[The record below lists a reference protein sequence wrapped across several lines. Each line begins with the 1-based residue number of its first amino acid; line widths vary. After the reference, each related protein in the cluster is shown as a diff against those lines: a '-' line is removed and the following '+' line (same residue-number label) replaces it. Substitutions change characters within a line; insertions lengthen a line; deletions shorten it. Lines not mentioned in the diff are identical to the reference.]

1 MRRDEQLSALMDGE
15 LSKDELRFLL
25 KGLETDS
32 EGRDTWRRYHDIGDA
47 LRDEPAAA
55 LDVDLSAR
63 VMAAIAE
70 EEKALGIPAKGQ
82 EQAPDS
88 TQDPTWMKRVVSF
101 AVAASVATVAV
112 FVANDRGLIGATDS
126 PLAVSNPQAITAS
139 ATPAARQSEVAEWE
153 QVSPELQDRINRFL
167 GTEESIAAD
176 PELSSQI
183 RLVGHREEALND
195 DSKADENVEEAT
207 AESANSSDLP

>member
-1 MRRDEQLSALMDGE
+1 MRRNEQLSALMDDE

-47 LRDEPAAA
+47 MRDEPASA

-70 EEKALGIPAKGQ
+70 EEKALGIVDKD
-82 EQAPDS
+82 QAGA
-88 TQDPTWMKRVVSF
+88 QDPTWMKRVVSF

-112 FVANDRGLIGATDS
+112 FVANDRGLIGAADNS
-126 PLAVSNPQAITAS
+126 LAVTTPGAITAS
-139 ATPAARQSEVAEWE
+139 ASPAARQSDVAEWE

-167 GTEESIAAD
+167 GTEEGIAGE
-176 PELSSQI
+176 PELGSQI
-183 RLVGHREEALND
+183 RLVGHRQDEAEEGKEEAD
-195 DSKADENVEEAT
+195 VTAPEVAPADTEA
-207 AESANSSDLP
+207 SP

>member
-1 MRRDEQLSALMDGE
+1 MDNE

-47 LRDEPAAA
+47 MRDEPASS
-55 LDVDLSAR
+55 LNVDLSAR

-70 EEKALGIPAKGQ
+70 EEKALGIAEKD
-82 EQAPDS
+82 QAGA
-88 TQDPTWMKRVVSF
+88 QDPTWMKRVVSF

-112 FVANDRGLIGATDS
+112 FVANDRGLIGAADNS
-126 PLAVSNPQAITAS
+126 LAVTTPGAITAS
-139 ATPAARQSEVAEWE
+139 ASPAARQSDVAEWE

-167 GTEESIAAD
+167 GTEEGIAGE
-176 PELSSQI
+176 PELGSQI
-183 RLVGHREEALND
+183 RLVGHREDDADADKDETGMAEPAL
-195 DSKADENVEEAT
+195 DEVNEP
-207 AESANSSDLP
+207 SAP